1 VRIAQVSPPWVA
13 VPPKGY
19 GGIEWIVSL
28 LADGLVE
35 RGHDVTLFATGDSET
50 KAHLEYAFE
59 AAPGP
64 AFNNSIWHDTVH
76 QLLVHRDPS
85 RFDLIHQHTYWSGM
99 VAALLLDRPMVH
111 TLHRSFTAEM
121 QRVYEPVADR
131 IWYVAVSEDQ
141 RSHMPGLRY
150 AGVVHNGIDT
160 SRYPLR
166 EEKEDFLLFIGRT
179 HPDKGPRRAVDAAVA
194 AGLPLV
200 MAAKIAEPIEIEHW
214 QKVVQPVLPEGTR
227 VLQEISHDE
236 KVDLLGRAR
245 AVLFP
250 IDWDEPFGLVMTEAM
265 ACGTPVIA
273 TPRGAV
279 PEVVVEG
286 ETGFIVP
293 VEGYGEA
300 AAEAI
305 GRIAEIDPR
314 VCRKHVEE
322 QFSGEAMV
330 AAYEDVYR
338 DVLKAEA

>member
-19 GGIEWIVSL
+19 GGIEWVVSL

-50 KAHLEYAFE
+50 TARLEYAFE

-76 QLLVHRDPS
+76 QLLVHTDPT
-85 RFDLIHQHTYWSGM
+85 RFDLIHQHTYWSGL
-99 VAALLLDRPMVH
+99 VAAMLLDVPVVH
-111 TLHRSFTAEM
+111 TLHRSFTDEM
-121 QRVYEPVADR
+121 RRVYEPGADR
-131 IWYVAVSEDQ
+131 IWFVAVSEDQ
-141 RSHMPGLRY
+141 RSHMPDLRY
-150 AGVVHNGIDT
+150 AAVVHNGIDT

-166 EEKEDFLLFIGRT
+166 EDKEDFLLFIGRT
-179 HPDKGPRRAVDAAVA
+179 HPEKGPRRAVDAARA

-200 MAAKIAEPIEIEHW
+200 MAVKVAEPVELEHW
-214 QKVVQPVLPEGTR
+214 QREVQPVLPEGTK
-227 VLQEISHDE
+227 VLHEIPHE
-236 KVDLLGRAR
+236 QKVDLMGRAR

-279 PEVVVEG
+279 PEVVVHG

-293 VEGYGEA
+293 VEEYADA

-305 GRIAEIDPR
+305 GRVGDIDPKA
-314 VCRKHVEE
+314 CRKHVEE
-322 QFSGEAMV
+322 RFSSEAMV
-330 AAYEDVYR
+330 SAYEAVYER
-338 DVLKAEA
+338 VLTSEG